1 MQELRVLGLRVPQ
14 LPVLPRP
21 CRCEAGTGLGHG
33 HAKQPARNLPLKQGW
48 CERDSG
54 LKLEPLVMRGRSC
67 LP

>member
-1 MQELRVLGLRVPQ
+1 MLGLRVPH

-21 CRCEAGTGLGHG
+21 CRCEVGTGLGHG
-33 HAKQPARNLPLKQGW
+33 HTEQPARKLPLKQGRR
-48 CERDSG
+48 ERDSG